1 MRLCLYKKGGKRSS
15 ATKIALSAASVSE
28 TDTLYAQPRI
38 FSGGFPLVALFVWFE
53 KFIMRLPWQTSPP
66 LIVQIRN
73 IFYTIVMNV
82 LLAMQGAV
90 AQGVLW
96 GIMTVGVF
104 MTFRILNIAD
114 MTCDGSFAL
123 GGSTCAILIVKGHS
137 PLFALLISFF
147 AGMIA
152 GLATGFLHTKL
163 KIHEIL
169 AGILSMIAL
178 YSINIRVMGKANTPL
193 LGVTTL
199 MSKLQKASGLSS
211 NQASLVVGVIFC
223 IIFVAALYWFLG
235 TEIGASL
242 RATGNNPRMVR
253 ALGVNTDTMKILGLM
268 LSNGLIATSGALVA
282 QSQGYADV
290 GMGTGTIVVG
300 LASIIL
306 GEVIFGYFGKFLPF
320 WFTLI
325 SVILGS
331 VVYRIII
338 AIVLQLGLKSTDL
351 KLLTAVIVALALSI
365 PVIKKGF
372 SHTFLRKRESE
383 VKLPKEAVHTRQ
395 ETVDARKEGANA

>member
-1 MRLCLYKKGGKRSS
+1 M
-15 ATKIALSAASVSE
+15 
-28 TDTLYAQPRI
+28 
-38 FSGGFPLVALFVWFE
+38 
-53 KFIMRLPWQTSPP
+53 
-66 LIVQIRN
+66 N
-73 IFYTIVMNV
+73 I

-123 GGSTCAILIVKGHS
+123 GGSTCAILIVKGYN

-152 GLATGFLHTKL
+152 GLVTGFLHTKL

-193 LGVTTL
+193 LGVSTL
-199 MSKLQKASGLSS
+199 MSRLQKGFGLSTNLS
-211 NQASLVVGVIFC
+211 SLVVGILFC
-223 IIFVAALYWFLG
+223 VCLVAVLYWFLG
-235 TEIGASL
+235 TEIGASI
-242 RATGNNPRMVR
+242 RATGNNARMVR
-253 ALGVNTDTMKILGLM
+253 ALGVNTDSMKILGLM

-290 GMGTGTIVVG
+290 GMGTGTLVVG
-300 LASIIL
+300 LASVIL
-306 GEVIFGYFGKFLPF
+306 GEVIFGHFGRILPF

-325 SVILGS
+325 SLIFGS
-331 VVYRIII
+331 VIYRIII

-351 KLLTAVIVALALSI
+351 KLLTAIIVALALSV
-365 PVIKKGF
+365 PLIKKWF
-372 SHTFLRKRESE
+372 ARVVLRKKESE
-383 VKLPKEAVHTRQ
+383 VKLSKHAANTHKEVAQ
-395 ETVDARKEGANA
+395 NA